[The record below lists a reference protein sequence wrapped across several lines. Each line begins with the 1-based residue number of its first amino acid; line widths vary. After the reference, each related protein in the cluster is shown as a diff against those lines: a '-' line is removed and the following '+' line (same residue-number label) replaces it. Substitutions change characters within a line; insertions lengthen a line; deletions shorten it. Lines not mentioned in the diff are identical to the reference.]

1 MTSATQAKVKS
12 AVEKALTKRASAKA
26 PRTLVGREARMEE
39 RFRELVAWYMLQG
52 VDEATGGAGRMTK
65 LMTTRAR
72 IEFRVPPKDLCGY
85 AKRLSGRF
93 GTLY

>member
-52 VDEATGGAGRMTK
+52 MDEATARE
-65 LMTTRAR
+65 RAR
-72 IEFRVPPKDLCGY
+72 DQMRDDTLKD
-85 AKRLSGRF
+85 
-93 GTLY
+93 